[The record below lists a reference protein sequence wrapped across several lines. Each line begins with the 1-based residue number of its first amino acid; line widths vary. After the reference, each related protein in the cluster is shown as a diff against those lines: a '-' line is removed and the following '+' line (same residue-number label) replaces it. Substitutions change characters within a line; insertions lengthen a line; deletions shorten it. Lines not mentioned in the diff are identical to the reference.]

1 MANKSEV
8 IDIEM
13 AVVIV
18 ENGLGSKVL
27 RLAKNAGIGGG
38 TVLMGVGTAH
48 SNWSDYFGLRDVRK
62 EIVMMIADKKS
73 LRYAI
78 KKLDETFHF
87 DKPNHGIVFTS
98 SLCLALGSSYLI
110 CSISSEDEGEDEIM
124 YQSIFT
130 IVDRGKAEYVMD
142 AATKAGA
149 KGGTIIHARGSGIH
163 ETMRVFSMDIE
174 PEKEIVLILSPISD
188 TQKIVDAIRMELDL
202 DKPGQGIMFVQDI
215 NKTYGLYKGDV
226 PRV

>member
-1 MANKSEV
+1 MLGL
-8 IDIEM
+8 
-13 AVVIV
+13 VVEQFSWEWALHIAT
-18 ENGLGSKVL
+18 GLIIS
-27 RLAKNAGIGGG
+27 
-38 TVLMGVGTAH
+38 
-48 SNWSDYFGLRDVRK
+48 GLRDVRK

-149 KGGTIIHARGSGIH
+149 KG
-163 ETMRVFSMDIE
+163 
-174 PEKEIVLILSPISD
+174 
-188 TQKIVDAIRMELDL
+188 
-202 DKPGQGIMFVQDI
+202 VQ
-215 NKTYGLYKGDV
+215 
-226 PRV
+226 